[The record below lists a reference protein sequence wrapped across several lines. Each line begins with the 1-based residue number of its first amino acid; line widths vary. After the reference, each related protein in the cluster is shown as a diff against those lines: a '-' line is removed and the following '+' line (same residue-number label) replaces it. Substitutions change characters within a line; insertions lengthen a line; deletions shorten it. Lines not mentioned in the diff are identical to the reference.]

1 MTNASLVVTMPNSET
16 SGIRIDPAVTASSL
30 RRACFT
36 QQRKSPYVETSAFQ
50 QRSNEAVIQCAI
62 SGCTVVNSVIWTV
75 ISIGL
80 FNSGRYWYWV
90 SEPSR
95 VARMRSCY
103 LRYSAYRF
111 PFSSSSLCFIVP
123 GSRYSI
129 LPFARVF
136 QLCGVPRYLR
146 FRRKF
151 PANSRWWA
159 LREAVYNPSFAGG
172 DARRRGA
179 MQRVMQDHEEEL
191 LENRELTDEVAASD
205 PLNNIDQFIDSRCVC
220 EPPEGVEPDEN
231 SDTCINP
238 GPELPAQ
245 AENELAAETA
255 TKGRASTR

>member
-1 MTNASLVVTMPNSET
+1 MTNASLVATMPNSET
-16 SGIRIDPAVTASSL
+16 SSIRIDPAVSTDHVSL
-30 RRACFT
+30 NSVNPLLWKRQHFSKGPMKQLFA
-36 QQRKSPYVETSAFQ
+36 
-50 QRSNEAVIQCAI
+50 
-62 SGCTVVNSVIWTV
+62 VVNSVMWTL

-80 FNSGRYWYWV
+80 FDPGRCWYWV

-95 VARMRSCY
+95 VARMRSCC
-103 LRYSAYRF
+103 LRYSAHRF
-111 PFSSSSLCFIVP
+111 PFSSSSLCSRVP
-123 GSRYSI
+123 GSRCCF
-129 LPFARVF
+129 LPFSRVF
-136 QLCGVPRYLR
+136 QFCGVRPTALPALSPKVPRE
-146 FRRKF
+146 F
-151 PANSRWWA
+151 S

-179 MQRVMQDHEEEL
+179 MPRVMQDHEEQL
-191 LENRELTDEVAASD
+191 HENRELTDEVAASD

-231 SDTCINP
+231 LDTCTNP